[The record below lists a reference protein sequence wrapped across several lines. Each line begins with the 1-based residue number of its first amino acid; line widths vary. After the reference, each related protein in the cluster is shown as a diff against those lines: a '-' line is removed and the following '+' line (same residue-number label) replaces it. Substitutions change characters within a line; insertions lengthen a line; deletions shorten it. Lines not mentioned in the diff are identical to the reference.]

1 MLRQELKQSTFI
13 CCFKKRMQHMVLLFG
28 DRHWKAVIQ
37 ELWSGYCDLQV
48 QHQLWNKLYLQK
60 HNDMCRANMSSS
72 WAKCPL
78 ICIGNCSLHKATST
92 FIFMKHVLVPEN
104 LWVATP
110 TDLLIY
116 LLILIRTHSY
126 FLQIHHY
133 TSSQT
138 RRCHQGGVTKE
149 LAVGQAAT
157 AVKP

>member
-1 MLRQELKQSTFI
+1 
-13 CCFKKRMQHMVLLFG
+13 
-28 DRHWKAVIQ
+28 
-37 ELWSGYCDLQV
+37 
-48 QHQLWNKLYLQK
+48 
-60 HNDMCRANMSSS
+60 
-72 WAKCPL
+72 
-78 ICIGNCSLHKATST
+78 
-92 FIFMKHVLVPEN
+92 MKHVLVPEN
-104 LWVATP
+104 LWVPTP